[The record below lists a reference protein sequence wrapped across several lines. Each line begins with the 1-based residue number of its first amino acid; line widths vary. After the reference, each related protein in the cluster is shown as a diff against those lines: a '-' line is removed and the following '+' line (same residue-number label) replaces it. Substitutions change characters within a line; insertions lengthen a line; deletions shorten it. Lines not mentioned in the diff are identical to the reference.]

1 MVYISLI
8 IGIIMF
14 IICIREIR
22 KTKFTTK
29 LIFIIGIFSALA
41 YVLNLIK
48 FIRMPQGGSITLF
61 SMLPVMLLSILYGKG
76 VGLTSGILLGFLK
89 MTDGITF
96 LHPVQFLLD
105 YILGNMALGFAGMFG
120 RDNKFKIFFGC
131 LISGILGVMFSVLS
145 GAIFF
150 SEFAPENMNP
160 WIYSIIY
167 NFSSLG
173 VEVIL
178 TTIVMTFLPLDRIIK
193 ASKLKQISN

>member
-1 MVYISLI
+1 MIYVSLI

-14 IICIREIR
+14 IIYIREIR
-22 KTKFTTK
+22 KTKFTTR
-29 LIFIIGIFSALA
+29 LIFIIGIFTALA

-61 SMLPVMLLSILYGKG
+61 SMLPVMALSLLYGKG

-96 LHPVQFLLD
+96 IHPIQFLLD
-105 YILGNMALGFAGMFG
+105 YILSNMALGFSGMFG

-131 LISGILGVMFSVLS
+131 IISGFLGVMFSVIS

-150 SEFAPENMNP
+150 SEFSPENMNP
-160 WIYSIIY
+160 WIYSFIY

-178 TTIVMTFLPLDRIIK
+178 TTIVMMIFPLNRIEKFSKIK
-193 ASKLKQISN
+193 